1 MENVFVGK
9 KVDGSDRETF
19 LKEMDDLWTAF
30 ESIGLDRISA
40 FRYAIDKPIE
50 VTVIAQRGNRK

>member
-1 MENVFVGK
+1 
-9 KVDGSDRETF
+9 
-19 LKEMDDLWTAF
+19 AF